1 MAKPEDYPLF
11 TQWYRTLDWMLSTV
25 EHFPRKARFSLA
37 ARIADLSLDLGEMIV
52 EAIYAGKE
60 RIYVLNRANL
70 SLEKLRLLMRISHNR
85 RYISTRQYAYAAK
98 EIDTTG
104 RMIGGWRKEVYEK
117 VFIHDSY
124 ATRTGKGTHAAVR
137 RAQKFLRLHCWYL
150 KTDIDKFFDSVDHEV
165 LLAVLKR
172 KLKDKRLLR
181 LLARIVRN
189 TRTPGKGLPIGNLT
203 SQFLAN
209 VYLDPLDH
217 FLKDQMGAKAEIERF
232 LARRLLLFLK
242 PEATLIQRSK
252 HGLGFLGMRIY
263 PAFMRLIPANRKRSL
278 KRMQRIMA
286 AYENGE
292 IEASCM
298 VQRMGSTLAHLRHF
312 CPNASMVWE
321 TGALQAARTG

>member
-1 MAKPEDYPLF
+1 
-11 TQWYRTLDWMLSTV
+11 
-25 EHFPRKARFSLA
+25 
-37 ARIADLSLDLGEMIV
+37 
-52 EAIYAGKE
+52 
-60 RIYVLNRANL
+60 VLNRANL

-137 RAQKFLRLHCWYL
+137 RAQKFLRRHCWYL

-181 LLARIVRN
+181 LLERIVRN

-217 FLKDQMGAKAEIERF
+217 FLKDQMGAKAYVRYMDDFVVFSQSKEALKATKAEIERF